1 MKYKNIFLI
10 ILVSLIFTN
19 AYSQENNNMAE
30 IKKIITVVKNKF
42 APDKRTAV
50 FDIQIN
56 NIDDKI
62 LLDGETTEREALNE
76 LTHKLKKFNS
86 VELSIKL
93 LPDKKL
99 GKKIFG
105 IINLS
110 VVNMR
115 SKPAHSAEL
124 ASQTLL
130 GTCVNVFKE
139 NDGWYLI
146 QTPDK
151 YIAWLDNDALVLV
164 DKNEVENW
172 KNSKK
177 IIYSNPCGQVY
188 SQPNI
193 NSERVSDIVIGD
205 ILKYINEE
213 TNFVKVEF
221 PDGRNGF
228 IEKAN
233 CLDFTKWSNDSLL
246 TQQRIV
252 KIAKEY
258 LGLPYLWG
266 GTSAKGFDCSGFT
279 KTVYFINGVILPRD
293 ASQQVLNGEL
303 VDTSDNFSKL
313 QPGDLLFFGRRKTD
327 TEKEKVTH
335 VAIYIGDGKYIHAA
349 GRVKINSL
357 YKESNDFNE
366 YRYNSFIRAKR
377 YIGNYNKG
385 ENLVKNNS
393 FYK

>member
-10 ILVSLIFTN
+10 ILVSLTIN
-19 AYSQENNNMAE
+19 NIYSQENNNMVE
-30 IKKIITVVKNKF
+30 IKKIITEVKNKF
-42 APDKRTAV
+42 APDKRTAI

-56 NIDDKI
+56 NTDDKI
-62 LLDGETTEREALNE
+62 VLNGETTEKDALNE
-76 LTHKLKKFNS
+76 LTHKLKNFRNVKLS
-86 VELSIKL
+86 VEL

-99 GKKIFG
+99 GEKHFG

-139 NDGWYLI
+139 KDGWYLI

-151 YIAWLDNDALVLV
+151 YIAWLDNDALVLA
-164 DKNEVENW
+164 DKNELQNW

-177 IIYSNPCGQVY
+177 IIYSKPYGQVY
-188 SQPNI
+188 SQPDI

-213 TNFVKVEF
+213 TNFINVEF

-228 IEKAN
+228 IEKGN
-233 CLDFTKWSNDSLL
+233 CLDYSKWINDSLL

-252 KIAKEY
+252 KTAKEY

-293 ASQQVLNGEL
+293 ASQQVLVGEL

-357 YKESNDFNE
+357 EKKSNDFNE